1 LIFLIFDVIED
12 EKPFDLETYRK
23 LLKKYK
29 SRNPEKLM
37 DLLENSPLGSD

>member
-1 LIFLIFDVIED
+1 VLAELVFCNSGL
-12 EKPFDLETYRK
+12 YRK

-37 DLLENSPLGSD
+37 SLLENDPLLSD